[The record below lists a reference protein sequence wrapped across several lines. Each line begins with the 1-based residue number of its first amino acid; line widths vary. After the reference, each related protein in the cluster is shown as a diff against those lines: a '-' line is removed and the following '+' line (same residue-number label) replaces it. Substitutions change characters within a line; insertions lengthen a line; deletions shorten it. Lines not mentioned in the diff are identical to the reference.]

1 VIPFENMFRIK
12 RRVLILRI
20 LYWGALFLP
29 IPIGQLLWKMPFFR
43 EHSQIFYLM
52 LLLIAFITFCLSF
65 LVFAKRSERLLFN
78 DTLEAL
84 IRDLNLNDDHP
95 AVMTKYSLYVSHVQV
110 IRKAPEILI
119 CFEYNPPSIVS
130 EVSCYIQYLKKDRL
144 SGLWQNATKP
154 EENKE

>member
-1 VIPFENMFRIK
+1 MFRIK
-12 RRVLILRI
+12 RKILLLKL
-20 LYWGALFLP
+20 LYIGALFLP
-29 IPIGQLLWKMPFFR
+29 IPIGLLLWEMTFFR

-52 LLLIAFITFCLSF
+52 VLLITFITFCLSL

-84 IRDLNLNDDHP
+84 IKDLNLNDDHT

-110 IRKAPEILI
+110 IRKAPEIVI

-144 SGLWQNATKP
+144 SGLWKIATKP
-154 EENKE
+154 EEDKD